1 VDYQGIV
8 CRLDHGVLMVTIN
21 RPERL
26 NAIDTLTMNELTN
39 AFSRAD
45 TDDDVRVVIV
55 TGEGRAF
62 CAGGDLSTGAK
73 TFDAVAMD
81 RATSVEDNV
90 ETGGPMA
97 MGVFRNRKPFIAAIN
112 GPAVGIG
119 LTMTLPMDVRLATP
133 DAKLSMTFVR
143 RGIVPDACATWFLPR
158 LVGLSRA
165 LDWTCSGRTFT
176 GKEAYE
182 AGLVQSL
189 HSSDE
194 IVAAAEEIAREIVRW
209 TPPVAVAVARQLI
222 LRMSGAAHPMDA
234 YDVDSKAIFEMGRS
248 HDAAEGVMAFLEKR
262 PPVFTGK
269 VTTDM
274 PSVYPW
280 WTRWEALNDGV
291 GGDAAPFTSPDNRM
305 GE

>member
-1 VDYQGIV
+1 
-8 CRLDHGVLMVTIN
+8 MVTIN
-21 RPERL
+21 RPDRL
-26 NAIDTLTMNELTN
+26 NAIDTQTMNELTN

-45 TDDDVRVVIV
+45 VDDNVRVVVV

-81 RATSVEDNV
+81 RASSMDDNV

-97 MGVFRNRKPFIAAIN
+97 MSVFRNRKPFIAAIN

-119 LTMTLPMDVRLATP
+119 LTMTLPMDIRLATP
-133 DAKLSMTFVR
+133 DAKLAMTFVR

-176 GKEAYE
+176 GEEAYE
-182 AGLVQSL
+182 AGLVRSL
-189 HSSDE
+189 HSSED
-194 IVAAAEEIAREIVRW
+194 IVPAAQEIAQEIIRW

-234 YDVDSKAIFEMGRS
+234 YEVDSKAIFEMGRS
-248 HDAAEGVMAFLEKR
+248 RDSAEGVLAFLEKR
-262 PPVFTGK
+262 KPVFVGN

-274 PSVYPW
+274 PAVYPW
-280 WTRWEALNDGV
+280 WSRWEGLNDGV
-291 GGDAAPFTSPDNRM
+291 GGEVAPFEEHVDKG